1 MLDEMIRPAGLDASA
16 FRSLRMARR
25 EDEAIWTR
33 DWVCVGTTHELA
45 GVGDLLPFTAGDHAI
60 HIQRMAGDV
69 LAGRFN
75 KAQHG
80 GCRVVPVQCQQGTKT
95 PCSFTSC
102 GHSRDRPII
111 AASEL
116 GDATPEMHQ
125 YLGLRPER
133 LLPVR
138 VGRIGPLLCVN
149 LDPHGEPITDTA
161 RSVQTAV
168 PALSRQDMPLQGSH
182 WQEVDGNWKLVAQR
196 LLAAEQLPRA
206 FGASVLVA
214 DTTLVGL
221 PARAL
226 WLFPNLVL
234 LALQHVVCAVVL
246 QPVALTRTLCRI
258 TVLGDDALPPADWL
272 ALIGERLSD
281 VAPDAPTRADDAV
294 ASWLAGEMTHR
305 LERNRLDTLDLA
317 TNP

>member
-1 MLDEMIRPAGLDASA
+1 MLDEMIRPATLDVSA

-69 LAGRFN
+69 LTGRFN

-102 GHSRDRPII
+102 GHSRDRSVI

-138 VGRIGPLLCVN
+138 VDRIGPLLCVN
-149 LDPHGEPITDTA
+149 LDPHGAAITDTA
-161 RSVQTAV
+161 RSLQAAV
-168 PALSRQDMPLQGSH
+168 PVLSRQDLPLQGRH
-182 WQEVDGNWKLVAQR
+182 WQEVDGNWKRVAQR
-196 LLAAEQLPRA
+196 LLGAEQLPRA
-206 FGASVLVA
+206 FGASVLLA
-214 DTTLVGL
+214 DTTLTGL
-221 PARAL
+221 PATAF

-234 LALQHVVCAVVL
+234 LALQHAVCAVVL

-258 TVLGDDALPPADWL
+258 TVLGDGTLPLSDWQ

-281 VAPDAPTRADDAV
+281 ETPDTPTRADDAV
-294 ASWLAGEMTHR
+294 ASWLAREMTHR
-305 LERNRLDTLDLA
+305 LDAPDLA

>member
-1 MLDEMIRPAGLDASA
+1 MLDEMIRPVTLDASA

-45 GVGDLLPFTAGDHAI
+45 DVGDLLPFTAGDHAI
-60 HIQRMAGDV
+60 HIQRMAGDL

-102 GHSRDRPII
+102 GHSRDRSAIKV
-111 AASEL
+111 SEL
-116 GDATPEMHQ
+116 GDVTPEMHQ

-161 RSVQTAV
+161 RSLQAAV
-168 PALSRQDMPLQGSH
+168 PALSQRDLPLRGSH
-182 WQEVDGNWKLVAQR
+182 WQEVDGNWKLAAQR
-196 LLAAEQLPRA
+196 LMAADRLPRA
-206 FGASVLVA
+206 FGASLLVA
-214 DTTLVGL
+214 DTTVAGL

-234 LALQHVVCAVVL
+234 LTLQHAVCAVVL
-246 QPVALTRTLCRI
+246 QPVALTRTLCRL
-258 TVLGDDALPPADWL
+258 TVLGDDTLPLSDWR

-281 VAPDAPTRADDAV
+281 TAQGSSMQADDAV
-294 ASWLAGEMTHR
+294 ASWLACTVTHR
-305 LERNRLDTLDLA
+305 LDARDLA

>member
-1 MLDEMIRPAGLDASA
+1 MLDEMIRPVALDASA
-16 FRSLRMARR
+16 FRSLRIARR

-33 DWVCVGTTHELA
+33 DWVCVGTMHELA

-102 GHSRDRPII
+102 GHSRDRPVI

-116 GDATPEMHQ
+116 GDSTPEMHQ

-138 VGRIGPLLCVN
+138 VDRIGPLLCVN

-161 RSVQTAV
+161 RSLQAAV
-168 PALSRQDMPLQGSH
+168 PALSRQDMPLQGRH
-182 WQEVDGNWKLVAQR
+182 WQEVDGNWKRVAQR

-214 DTTLVGL
+214 DTALAGL

-234 LALQHVVCAVVL
+234 LALQHTVCAVVL

-258 TVLGDDALPPADWL
+258 TVLGDDTLPLSDWR
-272 ALIGERLSD
+272 ALIGERLSE
-281 VAPDAPTRADDAV
+281 ATPDEPTRADAAV
-294 ASWLAGEMTHR
+294 ASWLAHEMTH
-305 LERNRLDTLDLA
+305 RLDTLDLA
-317 TNP
+317 THP